1 MLISQYIRFNCQF
14 IVELLD
20 FLQFNIVGYVIFSKT
35 TTTSANTQQPTN
47 TIQY

>member
-20 FLQFNIVGYVIFSKT
+20 FLQFSIVGYVIFS